1 MIASK
6 KIFLQKNNSNII
18 TMPSYINISNPQEKI
33 VKNFEKKKAIENRE
47 FGQNLTNI
55 SLTVFGKT
63 NISQNKKVLKA
74 IEIIKANRKNK
85 ERSREKSFKKIDT
98 QSFIKNE
105 KKGINDTKK
114 NFGKMANM
122 ALDKKRFSKKNDI
135 NKIKDNKT
143 SNKKEN
149 LENVNYNNIN
159 TISEFNLDIEKNKI
173 NDIKKEETKFISK
186 ISEVNII
193 LGKDIFQKNNNFI
206 LKNISNANVDN
217 NSISTNISNK
227 KYDLQ
232 LAEEYQEEII
242 PYLMTLENKKRINPN
257 YMSKQNDINEKMRMI
272 LIDWLTEV
280 HLKFKLLPET
290 LFLTIN
296 FIDRYLQNNQTPRDK
311 LQLIAVSSL
320 LIACKY
326 EEIYPPE
333 ISSFV
338 YITDNA
344 YKKEEILDY
353 EIKILGDLEYDLTYP
368 TPLRFL
374 EILVIKLNIRED
386 NLFLN
391 RMKYLIELCLS
402 RLNFYQY
409 SYLEL
414 VIGCCLLLCEKE
426 GNINRSHNVIKQFKL
441 AENCEKLEKIKNC
454 VFDIKKLL
462 EYINE
467 NKNVFKGVRQKYAME
482 KFGCVSNQDFFL

>member
-1 MIASK
+1 MIQPK
-6 KIFLQKNNSNII
+6 KLLLQKTNSNII
-18 TMPSYINISNPQEKI
+18 TKPTYINISHPEQKI
-33 VKNFEKKKAIENRE
+33 FKNFEKKISIEHRE
-47 FGQNLTNI
+47 FGQNLTNL
-55 SLTVFGKT
+55 SLTVFGKS
-63 NISQNKKVLKA
+63 NISQNKEVLKA

-85 ERSREKSFKKIDT
+85 ERSREKSLNKNESQLNIKI
-98 QSFIKNE
+98 E
-105 KKGINDTKK
+105 KKGINDIK
-114 NFGKMANM
+114 NNYGKMGNM
-122 ALDKKRFSKKNDI
+122 ALDKKRLYKKNDI
-135 NKIKDNKT
+135 NKFKNIK
-143 SNKKEN
+143 SSSKKDYS
-149 LENVNYNNIN
+149 ENVNYNNISN
-159 TISEFNLDIEKNKI
+159 ISEFNLDIEKNKI
-173 NDIKKEETKFISK
+173 NNIKNEESKFISK
-186 ISEVNII
+186 ITEVNIK
-193 LGKDIFQKNNNFI
+193 LEKDIIPKNNTYVI
-206 LKNISNANVDN
+206 KNISNIDN
-217 NSISTNISNK
+217 NHNINELINK

-242 PYLMTLENKKRINPN
+242 PYLISLEHKKRINPN

-344 YKKEEILDY
+344 YKKEDILNY

-374 EILVIKLNIRED
+374 EILMLKLNLGED
-386 NLFLN
+386 NNFGN
-391 RMKYLIELCLS
+391 KMKYLIELCLS
-402 RLNFYQY
+402 KLNFYKY

-467 NKNVFKGVRQKYAME
+467 NKNVFKGVRQKYATE
-482 KFGCVSNQDFFL
+482 KFGCVSNEDFL